1 MHVHLLLPIL
11 PLFPTNSIS
20 ALALAK
26 NSLFILDAAEQVMVV
41 PLRSAVALLVD
52 IVETSGRGQLLFNN
66 FETFRVV
73 KAVIIG
79 VTI

>member
-1 MHVHLLLPIL
+1 ML

-26 NSLFILDAAEQVMVV
+26 NSMFILDIAEQVMVV

-73 KAVIIG
+73 EAVIIG